1 MTSYSYVC
9 VISSFIMLMPKPCSN
24 IGIMSLLFVANY
36 FIFGAIC
43 SSLIPEKQNIQ
54 NKHHTIE
61 NQYYDK
67 YNKISHNI

>member
-1 MTSYSYVC
+1 
-9 VISSFIMLMPKPCSN
+9 
-24 IGIMSLLFVANY
+24 MSLLFAASY

-54 NKHHTIE
+54 NEHHTIE